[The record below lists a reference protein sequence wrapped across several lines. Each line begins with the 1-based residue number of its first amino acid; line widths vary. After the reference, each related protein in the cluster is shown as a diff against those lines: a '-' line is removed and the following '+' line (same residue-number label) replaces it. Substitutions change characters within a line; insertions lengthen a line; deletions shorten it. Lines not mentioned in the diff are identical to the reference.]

1 MTKKEFYKKCIEM
14 EKKGLIPTLFEPL
27 LKKAIY
33 EKPGIKVVI
42 Q

>member
-14 EKKGLIPTLFEPL
+14 EKKGLTPTLFEPY
-27 LKKAIY
+27 KKRAIY
-33 EKPGIKVVI
+33 EKPGIRVVI